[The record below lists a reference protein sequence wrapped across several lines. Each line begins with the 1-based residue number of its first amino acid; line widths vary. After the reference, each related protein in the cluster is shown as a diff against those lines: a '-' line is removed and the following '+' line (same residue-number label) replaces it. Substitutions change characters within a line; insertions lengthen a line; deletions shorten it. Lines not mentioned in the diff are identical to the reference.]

1 MRFQYYIGLLVFLTT
16 VSTGFSAPVL
26 GGGGGSGSKADSAKV
41 VTAAEAPAEGVVIK
55 RLNISPADIN
65 PNYGKVIRWDT
76 NAIDMYHVDMSVFS
90 DTLIYNLKSPTGEWE
105 YAIPKEGRVTSGFGR
120 RSLFGRKFHKGLDI
134 DLETGDAVH
143 AALGGKIR
151 IAHYNRGYGNFVVIS
166 HQGGLE
172 TLYGHLSEL
181 SVKEGD
187 VIEAGTQIG
196 LGGSTGQSTGS
207 HLHFEIRI
215 FGEQVDPAWI
225 IDTNTLMPLT
235 ETVKIDRSWF
245 NHLLDMSDAP
255 LHVVIDGETIDTICD
270 MYEMDPETLL
280 EINGFDAETTEFAI
294 GTRLKLE

>member
-1 MRFQYYIGLLVFLTT
+1 MRFQLYVGVLIFFSATT
-16 VSTGFSAPVL
+16 LGFSSPVL
-26 GGGGGSGSKADSAKV
+26 GGGGGSSDTTKV
-41 VTAAEAPAEGVVIK
+41 LRSEEAPSEGVVIK

-76 NAIDMYHVDMSVFS
+76 NDIDMYHVDMAVFS
-90 DTLIYNLKSPTGEWE
+90 DTLTYNFKNSAGEWA
-105 YAIPKEGRVTSGFGR
+105 YAVPKVGRVTSGFGR

-134 DLETGDAVH
+134 DLETGDAVV
-143 AALGGKIR
+143 AALGGKVR

-181 SVKEGD
+181 HVTEGQE
-187 VIEAGTQIG
+187 IEAGTQIG

-225 IDTNTLMPLT
+225 IDTNTLLPLK

-245 NHLLDMSDAP
+245 NHLLDMSEVP
-255 LHVVIDGETIDTICD
+255 LHVVIDGETIDSICN
-270 MYEMDPETLL
+270 MYEMDPATLL
-280 EINGFDAETTEFAI
+280 ELNGFAPETTEI
-294 GTRLKLE
+294 PLGTRLKLE